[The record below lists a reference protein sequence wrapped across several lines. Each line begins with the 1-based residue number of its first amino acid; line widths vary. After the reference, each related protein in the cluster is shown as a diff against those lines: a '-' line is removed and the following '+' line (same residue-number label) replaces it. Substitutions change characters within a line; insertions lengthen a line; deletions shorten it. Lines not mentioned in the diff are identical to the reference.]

1 MTDASEGE
9 DGYLAETVR
18 NSVVDVA
25 AFTAGRLLLAGVAHV
40 VTTVL
45 GAASYGFLSVFARG
59 GLLAWN
65 SVDGPGDG

>member
-9 DGYLAETVR
+9 DGYLVETVR

-45 GAASYGFLSVFARG
+45 GAASYGFL
-59 GLLAWN
+59 
-65 SVDGPGDG
+65 